1 MSVRYHCDVCECE
14 RSEAYLHEVH
24 LVIDGATKA
33 LIRQVCLPCRDQI
46 ESAINATV
54 ERLKPRNRV
63 PITYHAKEKD
73 EGF

>member
-1 MSVRYHCDVCECE
+1 MSIRYHCDVCEAE
-14 RSEAYLHEVH
+14 RSEDTLLEVH
-24 LVIDGATKA
+24 LVFECTRKC
-33 LIRQVCLPCRDQI
+33 LIHHVCPSCRDQI
-46 ESAINATV
+46 GSAFDAAL